1 MAITSLSLSVP
12 AIRPIGVRGVRGVRG
27 VVGPGPSPSR
37 SAGLLGVLG
46 ALQTPRPPRLGLGS
60 SYRQNDCML
69 VVKDAKYNNMG
80 VGSHVSSIFVSI
92 LYTIYIEYIH
102 LLS

>member
-69 VVKDAKYNNMG
+69 VVKDAKYNNTVWESGHMY
-80 VGSHVSSIFVSI
+80 H
-92 LYTIYIEYIH
+92 LYLSVFYIRYT
-102 LLS
+102 